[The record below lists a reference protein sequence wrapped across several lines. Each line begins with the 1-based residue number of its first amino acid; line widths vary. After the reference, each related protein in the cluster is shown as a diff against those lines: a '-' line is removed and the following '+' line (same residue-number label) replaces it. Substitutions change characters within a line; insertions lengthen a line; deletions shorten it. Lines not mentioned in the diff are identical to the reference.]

1 MKITELRLKKAMLNE
16 EFIPFYQPIVSGV
29 NGAISGCEVLARWLT
44 PEIGLLQAGGFI
56 EKIEHFGLTED
67 LTILLANDVR
77 NDITELKF
85 VTGKNNAFILTLNI
99 NLSMLMTI
107 MIREYF
113 LEFSRVLKKVGITV
127 VFELTERQDIH
138 KFPKV
143 TDIMRTLTEQ
153 GMMFAV
159 DDFGSGYACEDLAVA
174 AQASFIKIDAS
185 YTADPKSTVSARFI
199 DQTLELAHKLKAR
212 VIAEGVEN
220 EVQETWLKGLGID
233 FLQGYRYG
241 RPMPAGIFF
250 YNLAKRGAS
259 AIPAAL

>member
-1 MKITELRLKKAMLNE
+1 MKISEFRLKKAMLNE

-29 NGAISGCEVLARWLT
+29 TGAMSGCEVLARWLT

-56 EKIEHFGLTED
+56 ERIEHFGLTED

-77 NDITELKF
+77 NDIAELKL
-85 VTGKNNAFILTLNI
+85 VTDRSNAFFLTLNI
-99 NLSMLMTI
+99 NLNMLMPPI
-107 MIREYF
+107 VREY
-113 LEFSRVLKKVGITV
+113 LLTFSHILKKAGVNV
-127 VFELTERQDIH
+127 VFEITERQDIH
-138 KFPKV
+138 RFPQI
-143 TDIMRTLTEQ
+143 TDIMHTLTEQ
-153 GMMFAV
+153 GMVFAV
-159 DDFGSGYACEDLAVA
+159 DDFGSGYASEDLAVA

-185 YTADPKSTVSARFI
+185 YTADPKSTVSAHFI
-199 DQTLELAHKLKAR
+199 DQTLQLAHKLKAR

-241 RPMPAGIFF
+241 RPMPAGIFY